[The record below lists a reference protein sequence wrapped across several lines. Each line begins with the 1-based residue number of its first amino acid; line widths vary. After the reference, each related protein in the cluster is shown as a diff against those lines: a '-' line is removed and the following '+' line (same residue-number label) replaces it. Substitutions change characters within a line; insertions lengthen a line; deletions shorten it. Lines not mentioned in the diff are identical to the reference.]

1 MWITRFAWLGL
12 GFCLHAGPAAAENPP
27 PDASAKSKEMLV
39 RAQSEANRRNAGGL
53 LDQIE
58 AQQRRLDPQDS
69 AKVMAP
75 PPDGAT
81 YAAPVPSQPEAEGG
95 RAR

>member
-1 MWITRFAWLGL
+1 MWITRIAWLGL
-12 GFCLHAGPAAAENPP
+12 GFCLHAVPAAAENPP

-58 AQQRRLDPQDS
+58 AQQRRLDLQDT
-69 AKVMAP
+69 AKVMPAP
-75 PPDGAT
+75 PDSGT
-81 YAAPVPSQPEAEGG
+81 YAAPVAPQPGTEGG
-95 RAR
+95 SAR